1 MTAPTPHTVIILG
14 AGLTG
19 LTAAYHLSRHDYR
32 VTVLDHHDWRDEFRS
47 NPSDPVPILL
57 GCHHETRRIFHTLG
71 QFGPTHADTMIPLEF
86 RLPDGRAVSY
96 QSTRLPGAFQWM
108 MSLFSFDGLAWHD
121 RWRLFSHVE
130 QIWEQAHTLPADLEN
145 RIADE
150 WLTSIGQSLK
160 ARQQIWAPLTQWLT
174 GTPVEHLSAAT
185 FVHLL
190 STVFLGDASDAR
202 LTHLDGLVANR
213 LTAPMTQ
220 VLPQNRVEVVHLPH
234 EPTLHF
240 GQTGI
245 SHIRRHDG
253 TRLEAQ
259 WYLVALPYQRLL
271 TLLPER
277 LLTRYAYFAQLT
289 DLKNQPEIVVH
300 MTCRATTR
308 VPRLLLLTER
318 PFHHLTVT
326 PVGPEQ
332 VRYSLCTTGNSP
344 LMELNDDQLFVLAR
358 AELSM
363 LYPAVEMDTI
373 SAEEVSRESQATL
386 LLIPGA
392 ARLRPLQQSP
402 IQNMLVAGAWTDTGW
417 PSNLESTLVSARRC
431 AEIILGR
438 SA

>member
-14 AGLTG
+14 AGLAG
-19 LTAAYHLSRHDYR
+19 LTAAYHLSQYDYR
-32 VTVLDHHDWRDEFRS
+32 VTVLDHHHWRDEFRS
-47 NPSDPVPILL
+47 NPSDIAPILL
-57 GCHHETRRIFHTLG
+57 GCHHETRRMLHTLG

-86 RLPDGRAVSY
+86 RLPDGRTVSY
-96 QSTRLPGAFQWM
+96 RSTRLPGAFQWM

-150 WLTSIGQSLK
+150 WLAAIGQSLK

-174 GTPVEHLSAAT
+174 STPVGHLSAAT

-202 LTHLDGLVANR
+202 LTHLEGLVANR
-213 LTAPMTQ
+213 LTTPMTQ
-220 VLPQNRVEVVHLPH
+220 ALPQNRVAVVHLPH

-240 GQTGI
+240 GQTGV
-245 SHIRRHDG
+245 SHVRQHDG
-253 TRLEAQ
+253 SRLEAQ

-289 DLKNQPEIVVH
+289 DLKNQPEIMVH
-300 MTCRATTR
+300 VTCRTTTR
-308 VPRLLLLTER
+308 VPRLLLLTDR
-318 PFHHLTVT
+318 PFHHLTIA
-326 PVGPEQ
+326 PAGPEET
-332 VRYSLCTTGNSP
+332 RYSLFTTGNSP
-344 LMELNDDQLFVLAR
+344 LMEQTDDQLRAIVT
-358 AELSM
+358 AELSI
-363 LYPAVEMDTI
+363 LCPEVATATI
-373 SAEEVSRESQATL
+373 ISHEVSRENQAAL

-392 ARLRPLQQSP
+392 ARLRPLQRSP

-417 PSNLESTLVSARRC
+417 PANLESTLISARRC
-431 AEIILGR
+431 AEIVMGR
-438 SA
+438 ST

>member
-1 MTAPTPHTVIILG
+1 MTTPAPDTVIILG
-14 AGLTG
+14 AGVTG
-19 LTAAYHLSRHDYR
+19 LTAAYHLSKHDYR
-32 VTVLDHHDWRDEFRS
+32 VTVLDYHDWRDEFRS

-57 GCHHETRRIFHTLG
+57 GCHRETKRILHALG
-71 QFGPTHADTMIPLEF
+71 PYGPTHADTTIPLEF

-150 WLTSIGQSLK
+150 WLTSIGQSSK
-160 ARQQIWAPLTQWLT
+160 AREQIWAPLTQWLT
-174 GTPVEHLSAAT
+174 GTSVEHLSAAT

-202 LTHLDGLVANR
+202 LTHLEGSVASR
-213 LTAPMTQ
+213 LATPLTRA
-220 VLPQNRVEVVHLPH
+220 LPQDRVQVVQLPH
-234 EPTLHF
+234 EPTLRF
-240 GQTGI
+240 GQAGV
-245 SHIRRHDG
+245 SYVRRHDG
-253 TRLEAQ
+253 TPLEAQ

-289 DLKNQPEIVVH
+289 DLRNQPEIVVH
-300 MTCRATTR
+300 VTCRAATR
-308 VPRLLLLTER
+308 PPRLLLLTER
-318 PFHHLTVT
+318 PFHHLTIAA
-326 PVGPEQ
+326 VGSEH
-332 VRYSLCTTGNSP
+332 VRYSLSTTGNSP
-344 LMELNDDQLFVLAR
+344 LIELNDDQLLALGL
-358 AELSM
+358 AELSI
-363 LYPAVEMDTI
+363 LCPEVEADTI
-373 SAEEVSRESQATL
+373 TSQEVSRENQAAL

-392 ARLRPLQQSP
+392 ARLRPIQQSP
-402 IQNMLVAGAWTDTGW
+402 IQNLLITGAWTDTGW

-431 AEIILGR
+431 GEIILGR